1 MQIIL
6 RIAWLCL
13 SLLAGEAVKDIA
25 QLAIPAPVLAV
36 VILVGVLGLY
46 GRVPE
51 GLRLVAEFLLRHMAL
66 FFIPVLVGMLA
77 LSERLGEILLPLSLI
92 LIVSTVVPL
101 WVTAWIFQ
109 KLAPPMDAAKPEEP
123 KHEAD

>member
-1 MQIIL
+1 
-6 RIAWLCL
+6 
-13 SLLAGEAVKDIA
+13 
-25 QLAIPAPVLAV
+25 
-36 VILVGVLGLY
+36 VLGLY

-101 WVTAWIFQ
+101 LVTAWIFQ

>member
-6 RIAWLCL
+6 GIAWLCL

-123 KHEAD
+123 KHAAD